1 MNDPSKAEG
10 WGKAG
15 SIRAEIVSW
24 LVTDAQAS
32 HLAHPSGV
40 GIAGA
45 RIVGQMDLT
54 YLTAGIPLTII
65 DSSIPDGMDLSYA
78 HVQGI
83 DLRKSWTGPITA
95 QRAVVQG
102 DLGLSFGHYGDVS
115 LFRSEIDGDLD
126 CGDGHFICAEPLSAI
141 ATTIKC

>member
-10 WGKAG
+10 WGKAR

-24 LVTDAQAS
+24 LLTGTQAS
-32 HLAHPSGV
+32 HLVHPSGV

-45 RIVGQMDLT
+45 RIVGQIDLT
-54 YLTAGIPLTII
+54 YLTAAIPLTII

-78 HVQGI
+78 HVQSV

-102 DLGLSFGHYGDVS
+102 DLGFSFGHYGDVS
-115 LFRSEIDGDLD
+115 LFLSEIDGDLD
-126 CGDGHFICAEPLSAI
+126 CNGVPFIGD
-141 ATTIKC
+141 